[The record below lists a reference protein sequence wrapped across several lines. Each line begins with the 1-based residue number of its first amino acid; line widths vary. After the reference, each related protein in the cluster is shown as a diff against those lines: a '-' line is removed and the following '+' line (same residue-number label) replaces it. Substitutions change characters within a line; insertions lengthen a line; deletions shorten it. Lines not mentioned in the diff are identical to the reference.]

1 MINFFYFDVTIIIDT
16 NIFVGLFL
24 SIFIKLESKSLIFDH
39 VTKKVKRSIFNINLL
54 SISDFY
60 VQQSRIQKIVV
71 SVYFLFKYQ

>member
-1 MINFFYFDVTIIIDT
+1 MINLFYFDVTIIIDT

-54 SISDFY
+54 NISDFY

-71 SVYFLFKYQ
+71 SVYFLFKRQ